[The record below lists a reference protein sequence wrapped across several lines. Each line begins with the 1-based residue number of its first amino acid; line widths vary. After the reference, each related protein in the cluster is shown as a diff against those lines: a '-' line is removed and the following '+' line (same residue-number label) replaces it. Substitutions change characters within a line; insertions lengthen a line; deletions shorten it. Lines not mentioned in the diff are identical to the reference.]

1 VKVRVDT
8 ETAPNTTEEE
18 RMSIRRTALIVI
30 PVFGLALLGAAA
42 ATAAVRGGHGM
53 PFCHGMSKDDHKA
66 HMEFVVDRMLNKVDA
81 TDEQK
86 EEIDAILDEAF
97 ETVDEKRAE
106 HEAKHEEFKALLTA
120 ETIDREA
127 LEAMR
132 GEALVHFDEG
142 SAMFLDVI
150 VEVSEVL
157 TVEQREQ
164 LAEMIEERRMK

>member
-8 ETAPNTTEEE
+8 ETAPNTTEEKV
-18 RMSIRRTALIVI
+18 MSIRRTALIIV

-42 ATAAVRGGHGM
+42 ATAAARVGGGM
-53 PFCHGMSKDDHKA
+53 PFCHGDKEDHRA
-66 HMEFVVDRMLNKVDA
+66 HMEFVANRMLNKVDA

-106 HEAKHEEFKALLTA
+106 HEAKHEELKAILTA

-127 LEAMR
+127 LEELR
-132 GEALVHFDEG
+132 GEALAHFDEG

>member
-1 VKVRVDT
+1 M
-8 ETAPNTTEEE
+8 N
-18 RMSIRRTALIVI
+18 IRRTALIVI

-42 ATAAVRGGHGM
+42 ATAAVRGGHGK
-53 PFCHGMSKDDHKA
+53 PFCHGMNKDAHKA
-66 HMEFVVDRMLNKVDA
+66 HMEFVVNRMLTKVDA

-86 EEIDAILDEAF
+86 EEIDGILDGAF
-97 ETVDEKRAE
+97 EEFEAKRAD
-106 HEAKHEEFKALLTA
+106 HEAKHEELREILTA

-132 GEALVHFDEG
+132 VEAVEHFEEG
-142 SAMFLDVI
+142 SLAFTDVI

-157 TVEQREQ
+157 TAEQREQ